1 MKTLKKQIRPI
12 TLLLAFVMLFQG
24 CTVYKSVPI
33 TIEQATKEEQQ
44 VKILTKNNVKLK
56 FKRII
61 VENEKL
67 YGVRKVDG
75 IDVNLVLDRNSIDTI
90 RAKDKTLSTILSIG
104 GTVIIVG
111 GLIAIAAASS
121 IGSFGGNFYGIY

>member
-56 FKRII
+56 FKRIV

-75 IDVNLVLDRNSIDTI
+75 INVKLVLDRNSIDTI

-104 GTVIIVG
+104 IPVTIL
-111 GLIAIAAASS
+111 GLMVWASAD
-121 IGSFGGNFYGIY
+121 SFGPSFGPSFSPY

>member
-56 FKRII
+56 FKRIV

-75 IDVNLVLDRNSIDTI
+75 INVKLVLDRNSIDTI

-104 GTVIIVG
+104 IPVTIL
-111 GLIAIAAASS
+111 GLMVWASAD
-121 IGSFGGNFYGIY
+121 SFGPSFGPSISPY

>member
-1 MKTLKKQIRPI
+1 MKTIKKQLKSIALI
-12 TLLLAFVMLFQG
+12 LSVLILFQG
-24 CTVYKSVPI
+24 CTVYKSTPI
-33 TIEQATKEEQQ
+33 TIEQATKEEQK

-56 FKRII
+56 FKRIV

-104 GTVIIVG
+104 IPVIIIVG
-111 GLIAIAAASS
+111 LTAIAASS
-121 IGSFGGNFYGIY
+121 IGIGGLGGGYYKN

>member
-1 MKTLKKQIRPI
+1 MKTIKTHLRVV
-12 TLLLAFVMLFQG
+12 AFLFSAAILFQG

-75 IDVNLVLDRNSIDTI
+75 IDVNLVLDRNTIDTI
-90 RAKDKTLSTILSIG
+90 RAKDKAMSVILSIG
-104 GTVIIVG
+104 IPVIIVG
-111 GLIAIAAASS
+111 GLIATAASS
-121 IGSFGGNFYGIY
+121 FGGRIVSF